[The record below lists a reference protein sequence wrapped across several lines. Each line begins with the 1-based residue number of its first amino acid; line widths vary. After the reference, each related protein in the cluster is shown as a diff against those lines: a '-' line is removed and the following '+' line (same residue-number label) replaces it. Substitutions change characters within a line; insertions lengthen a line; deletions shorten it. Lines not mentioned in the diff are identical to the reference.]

1 MYIESL
7 ECPTTEFS
15 GRRFVVQS
23 DETLRAILAT
33 SATYALVNRQKSL
46 IDVDSLLGFGP
57 AMQIDPAI
65 EEQRDLKRAA
75 ETVTRAT
82 GELRDSFDALQNGE
96 LELGKLDSVAGDL
109 SDRIDASP
117 EVFLKVTRLKTKDEG
132 TYVHSLAVSALMM
145 RLARALDYKESAVRE
160 LGVAGLLHDVGKL
173 GIPNDILN
181 KTGSLDLEEKR
192 LIRSHPEVGHQLLKE
207 LGNVSELTLD
217 ICLYHH
223 ETLDGSGYP
232 AGLKASRLTPE
243 IRLATVCDVFEALT
257 SARAYKKPWETKDAL
272 KWMFDRGHLFD
283 KKLVIR
289 LGSIF
294 A

>member
-1 MYIESL
+1 MYIESV
-7 ECPTTEFS
+7 ECPTVEFS
-15 GRRFVVQS
+15 GRRFLVQS

-33 SATYALVNRQKSL
+33 SASHALVNRQKSL
-46 IDVDSLLGFGP
+46 IDVDGLLGLDETRV
-57 AMQIDPAI
+57 DPAC
-65 EEQRDLKRAA
+65 EEQRETKRAIEVVA
-75 ETVTRAT
+75 RAT
-82 GELRDSFDALQNGE
+82 VALRDSFDAMRDGNLQ
-96 LELGKLDSVAGDL
+96 LGKLGSVADDL

-117 EVFLKVTRLKTKDEG
+117 DIFLKVTRLKTKDEG

-145 RLARALDYKESAVRE
+145 RLARALDYEESAVHE

-173 GIPNDILN
+173 GIPNEILN
-181 KTGSLDLEEKR
+181 KTGVLDLEEKR
-192 LIRSHPEVGHQLLKE
+192 LIRSHPDVGHRLLRE

-232 AGLKASRLTPE
+232 AGLKAARLTPE

-257 SARAYKKPWETKDAL
+257 SARAYKMPWEARDAL

-283 KKLVIR
+283 KKLVLR
-289 LGSIF
+289 LASVF
-294 A
+294 S